1 MARAR
6 TSGSGGGRGVA
17 GSASGA
23 GLFQIARNPVP
34 AALVFRNRSITVM
47 RGTAVNEFGDRTNV
61 GTPLYTGIPAAL
73 AETKDIVYDAA
84 TQREQVIR
92 GVTCVVP
99 NWADVQDS
107 DTLMDEATGSFYM
120 VEGIEA
126 RPGIGV
132 YPPDKI
138 LSLKMRSGVTIAS
151 D

>member
-6 TSGSGGGRGVA
+6 TSGNGRGVA
-17 GSASGA
+17 GSGAGA

-34 AALVFRNRSITVM
+34 AVLAVRNRKITVM
-47 RGTAVNEFGDRTNV
+47 RGTTVNEFGDRTNV

-73 AETKDIVYDAA
+73 AETKDVVYDAA

-92 GVTCVVP
+92 GITCVVP
-99 NWADVQDS
+99 AWADIQDS
-107 DTLMDEATGSFYM
+107 DTLMDEATGFFYM

-126 RPGIGV
+126 RQGIGY
-132 YPPDKI
+132 YPAEKI
-138 LSLKMRSGVTIAS
+138 LSLRMRSGVTIAS